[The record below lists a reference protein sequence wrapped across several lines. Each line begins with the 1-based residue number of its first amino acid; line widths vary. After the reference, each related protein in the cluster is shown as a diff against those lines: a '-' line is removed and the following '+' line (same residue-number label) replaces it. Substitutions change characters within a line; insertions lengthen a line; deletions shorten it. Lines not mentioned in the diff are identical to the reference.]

1 MCMYAYVVHCM
12 YNIDLLE
19 YAAQLVLM
27 DDQLSQV
34 QSAHMLQDGTST
46 GDCDCMKDLDKVLT
60 RCEDRVL

>member
-1 MCMYAYVVHCM
+1 MYMYAYVVHCM

-34 QSAHMLQDGTST
+34 QSAHKTELRPAIVTA
-46 GDCDCMKDLDKVLT
+46 
-60 RCEDRVL
+60 